1 MKLNLCEICWS
12 STKKLQLFH
21 TNNNKATTKDINV
34 QLLKDYIEKEQT
46 KRNERLAKKIKN
58 ERRVKFPSNNSDD
71 LITMLVNNHLEKQK
85 IEQTQEKTDE
95 FLQHRLEYIQ
105 KVRKHVLPNTK
116 VRHYQM
122 DLQTSLYSL
131 SVMYCSMNLWT
142 TQSDSSRTIY
152 STLWLIRLN
161 FRD

>member
-1 MKLNLCEICWS
+1 MM
-12 STKKLQLFH
+12 STA
-21 TNNNKATTKDINV
+21 NNNKATTKDINV

-58 ERRVKFPSNNSDD
+58 ERRVKFPSNNNNNSDD
-71 LITMLVNNHLEKQK
+71 LITMLVNNHLAKQK
-85 IEQTQEKTDE
+85 IEQAQEKTDE

-122 DLQTSLYSL
+122 DLQTSLH
-131 SVMYCSMNLWT
+131 
-142 TQSDSSRTIY
+142 
-152 STLWLIRLN
+152 STAV
-161 FRD
+161 